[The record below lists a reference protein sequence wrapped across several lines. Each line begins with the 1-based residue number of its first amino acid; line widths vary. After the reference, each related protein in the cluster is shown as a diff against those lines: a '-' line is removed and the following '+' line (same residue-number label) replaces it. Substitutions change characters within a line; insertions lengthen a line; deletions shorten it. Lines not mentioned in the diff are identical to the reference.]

1 MSYWKM
7 KQRNERRD
15 EITRL
20 DAVIQELRA
29 RIKQLEDAI
38 IEKGLPWALR
48 AGADELIALADGT
61 ARTA

>member
-20 DAVIQELRA
+20 DAVIQQLRA

-38 IEKGLPWALR
+38 IVHAPGQSWAHDVLDQETR
-48 AGADELIALADGT
+48 
-61 ARTA
+61 